1 MPVLQKLDEVSFVV
15 LAFNSMNSASLGGK
29 KNHCQAWRRG
39 AIFESREAVLFHALG
54 TDSYSPFL
62 LAGARKIPSKLLV
75 ALKCKVHSEQTSETW
90 NSKALPK
97 RAQKGRTR
105 RK

>member
-1 MPVLQKLDEVSFVV
+1 M
-15 LAFNSMNSASLGGK
+15 GK
-29 KNHCQAWRRG
+29 G

-54 TDSYSPFL
+54 TDCYSPVL

-75 ALKCKVHSEQTSETW
+75 ALKCKIHSEQTSETW

-97 RAQKGRTR
+97 RAKKVRTR
-105 RK
+105 RE

>member
-1 MPVLQKLDEVSFVV
+1 M
-15 LAFNSMNSASLGGK
+15 GK
-29 KNHCQAWRRG
+29 G

-54 TDSYSPFL
+54 TDCYSPFL

-75 ALKCKVHSEQTSETW
+75 ALKCKIHSEQTSETW

-97 RAQKGRTR
+97 RAKKRQTR
-105 RK
+105 QGGNNKKNMVTV

>member
-1 MPVLQKLDEVSFVV
+1 MAKKPLP
-15 LAFNSMNSASLGGK
+15 GIGK
-29 KNHCQAWRRG
+29 G

-54 TDSYSPFL
+54 ADCYSPFL

-75 ALKCKVHSEQTSETW
+75 ALKCKIHSEQTSETW

-97 RAQKGRTR
+97 RAKKVRTR
-105 RK
+105 REQQGKRKTTEKNMVKV

>member
-1 MPVLQKLDEVSFVV
+1 MPFLQKLDEVSIVV
-15 LAFNSMNSASLGGK
+15 LAFHSMNSASLGGK
-29 KNHCQAWRRG
+29 KPLPGMGKG

-54 TDSYSPFL
+54 TDCYSPFL

-75 ALKCKVHSEQTSETW
+75 ALKCKIHSEQTSETW

-97 RAQKGRTR
+97 RAKKVRTR
-105 RK
+105 RE

>member
-1 MPVLQKLDEVSFVV
+1 M
-15 LAFNSMNSASLGGK
+15 GK
-29 KNHCQAWRRG
+29 G

-54 TDSYSPFL
+54 TDCYSPFL

-75 ALKCKVHSEQTSETW
+75 ALKCKIHSEQTSETW

-97 RAQKGRTR
+97 RAKKVRTR
-105 RK
+105 REQQGKRKTTEKNMVKV